1 MDIKKLTFSFLLFGL
16 VFAQETSNI
25 FWNSLSTEL
34 VIKVPI
40 IEDESLENGQV
51 QISATFDK
59 GKSSEMISGNLQLT
73 KRVDPPPPFGQQ
85 EKF

>member
-1 MDIKKLTFSFLLFGL
+1 MDIKKLTFSFLLFGF
-16 VFAQETSNI
+16 VFNQETSNI

-59 GKSSEMISGNLQLT
+59 GKSFKKLKNEIKL
-73 KRVDPPPPFGQQ
+73 
-85 EKF
+85 

>member
-16 VFAQETSNI
+16 AFAQETSNI

-40 IEDESLENGQV
+40 IEDESLENGQA

-59 GKSSEMISGNLQLT
+59 GKTFKKLGDPVKI
-73 KRVDPPPPFGQQ
+73 VDGDIDDIKDTI
-85 EKF
+85 ED